1 MKFQDIKSLSEK
13 FIADNNLITEDVVEF
28 VEKLTGKNI
37 MNIAVK
43 AARQPSQESIDR
55 LNKVEE
61 AINELSNSDKFTILS
76 ITEQTGL
83 DKGKVQYALAQLQ
96 EQGKIFVCGKLEVEG
111 ARGKKPNLYAKVVS
125 E

>member
-1 MKFQDIKSLSEK
+1 MKFSEIKSVTEK
-13 FIADNNLITEDVVEF
+13 FIQDNNLIYEDVVEF

-37 MNIAVK
+37 MNPLVRPVRK
-43 AARQPSQESIDR
+43 PSQESIDR

-61 AINELSNSDKFTILS
+61 AINELSDSDKFTILS
-76 ITEQTGL
+76 LTEQTGL
-83 DKGKVQYALAQLQ
+83 DKSKVQYAVAQLQ

-111 ARGKKPNLYAKVVS
+111 ARGKKPNLYAKVIS

>member
-1 MKFQDIKSLSEK
+1 MKFSEIKSMTEK
-13 FIADNNLITEDVVEF
+13 FIQDNNLIYEDVVEF

-37 MNIAVK
+37 MKEQVRSVRK
-43 AARQPSQESIDR
+43 PSQESIDR
-55 LNKVEE
+55 LNLVEE
-61 AINELSNSDKFTILS
+61 AINELSYSDKFTILS
-76 ITEQTGL
+76 LVEQTGL
-83 DKGKVQYALAQLQ
+83 DKGKVQYAVAQLQ